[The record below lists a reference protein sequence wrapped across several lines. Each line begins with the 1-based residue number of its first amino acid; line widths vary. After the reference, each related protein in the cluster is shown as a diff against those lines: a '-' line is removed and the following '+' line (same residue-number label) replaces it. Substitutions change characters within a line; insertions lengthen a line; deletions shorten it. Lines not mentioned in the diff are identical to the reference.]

1 MSKQQQDLQPVG
13 EFTEQR
19 KRAMTQRALEYTVEI
34 KQRNA
39 RSLEHKLWRITRSIE
54 ALDPK
59 SCTGNML
66 RELVTATEEFDLIQ
80 LELAD
85 LYKQDKYG
93 VYEGQALLVSENTTL
108 RHARELITKIKI
120 AQKPDKS
127 SETTSVRS
135 HDSRRSHASR
145 ASTSSSV
152 ARLRAAAEAA
162 AAKEQAEYER
172 LIAEK
177 ENEMKQREAEEE
189 KRRQQ
194 ARAQHERDIAV
205 MSANKRVAVAN
216 ARLKA
221 IQESMLEKEINVPLE
236 LPNMDITDCQER
248 TRAWVH
254 SSTPKADD
262 TLLSRV
268 PHTPTDGHTHKSP
281 YTPKDG
287 HTPESPYTPQD
298 RHTLKSPHFLGERR
312 TTAEGYTP
320 GGGHTPIVNST
331 AKVIQ
336 KTLTST
342 IVPNELPKV
351 NGEPPGTDY
360 ALNYSNPPRFSS
372 RQAVLHSTPK
382 EVYTGIPLET
392 FTATNQQLVASLVK
406 QSLPKCHPD
415 VFNGDVA
422 MFHSW
427 KRSFKAMVKDADIA
441 ADQEL
446 NYLRSYT
453 SGDPQQLVD
462 NYRKRQGDNPTVTL
476 AELWA
481 ELERRFGNAAALTQA
496 LLERLSTAA
505 AFGEKDG
512 ARLQKLAD
520 LCADVDCQMTYLPG
534 LACLNYPIAI
544 RPIIEK
550 LPPSLRSKWEKE
562 IVRYAEEHN
571 DAYPT
576 FLEFSTMIQN
586 QARKK
591 NHPNVSAGSPATSS
605 GAQNRRREDN
615 KRRHLPQSGDEV
627 KQALKTKMDPDSG
640 NVPEK
645 GPPVPPREKHCLFHK
660 RAGHE
665 LTECKAFNKLTVKE
679 REQWIMGERL
689 CFRCFSPHHVASTC
703 KENVK
708 CSICGSRRH
717 PDLLHLSTEEK
728 KERAKETETAN
739 EAQENVNA
747 KCTSICKG
755 APGGLSCSKIVLVD
769 IYREDRPNEI
779 HRIYHYCG

>member
-1 MSKQQQDLQPVG
+1 M
-13 EFTEQR
+13 
-19 KRAMTQRALEYTVEI
+19 
-34 KQRNA
+34 
-39 RSLEHKLWRITRSIE
+39 
-54 ALDPK
+54 
-59 SCTGNML
+59 
-66 RELVTATEEFDLIQ
+66 
-80 LELAD
+80 
-85 LYKQDKYG
+85 
-93 VYEGQALLVSENTTL
+93 
-108 RHARELITKIKI
+108 
-120 AQKPDKS
+120 
-127 SETTSVRS
+127 SVRS
-135 HDSRRSHASR
+135 HDSRSSHASR
-145 ASTSSSV
+145 TSTSSSV

-189 KRRQQ
+189 RRRQQ

-221 IQESMLEKEINVPLE
+221 IQESILGKEINDPLE

-268 PHTPTDGHTHKSP
+268 PHTPTDGHTH
-281 YTPKDG
+281 
-287 HTPESPYTPQD
+287 ESPYTPQD

-312 TTAEGYTP
+312 TTAEGYTH

-351 NGEPPGTDY
+351 NGEPPGTHC

-382 EVYTGIPLET
+382 EVYTG
-392 FTATNQQLVASLVK
+392 TNQQLVASLVK

-415 VFNGDVA
+415 VFNGNVA

-496 LLERLSTAA
+496 VLERLSTAA

-550 LPPSLRSKWEKE
+550 LPPSLRSKWE
-562 IVRYAEEHN
+562 
-571 DAYPT
+571 
-576 FLEFSTMIQN
+576 
-586 QARKK
+586 
-591 NHPNVSAGSPATSS
+591 
-605 GAQNRRREDN
+605 
-615 KRRHLPQSGDEV
+615 
-627 KQALKTKMDPDSG
+627 
-640 NVPEK
+640 
-645 GPPVPPREKHCLFHK
+645 
-660 RAGHE
+660 
-665 LTECKAFNKLTVKE
+665 
-679 REQWIMGERL
+679 
-689 CFRCFSPHHVASTC
+689 
-703 KENVK
+703 
-708 CSICGSRRH
+708 
-717 PDLLHLSTEEK
+717 
-728 KERAKETETAN
+728 
-739 EAQENVNA
+739 
-747 KCTSICKG
+747 
-755 APGGLSCSKIVLVD
+755 
-769 IYREDRPNEI
+769 
-779 HRIYHYCG
+779 

>member
-1 MSKQQQDLQPVG
+1 MSNQQQDLQPVE

-221 IQESMLEKEINVPLE
+221 IQESMLEKEINDPLE

-254 SSTPKADD
+254 SITPKADD

-287 HTPESPYTPQD
+287 HTRESPQTPKDGHTHESPYTPKDGHTQESPCTPQD

-312 TTAEGYTP
+312 TPAEGYTP
-320 GGGHTPIVNST
+320 GGGHIPIVNST

-336 KTLTST
+336 KTL
-342 IVPNELPKV
+342 VVMK
-351 NGEPPGTDY
+351 
-360 ALNYSNPPRFSS
+360 
-372 RQAVLHSTPK
+372 
-382 EVYTGIPLET
+382 TGIANHFSEFQNLIKSNNKIPHYARNFKKEYIFIRGLNKE
-392 FTATNQQLVASLVK
+392 FMYFINKLDKLNDGLFESNTADRIKYIMKRFLKAQEKGKIKDISKLKLASYDYSFI
-406 QSLPKCHPD
+406 QEFY
-415 VFNGDVA
+415 FNIKYE
-422 MFHSW
+422 FE
-427 KRSFKAMVKDADIA
+427 F
-441 ADQEL
+441 
-446 NYLRSYT
+446 
-453 SGDPQQLVD
+453 
-462 NYRKRQGDNPTVTL
+462 GDNTI
-476 AELWA
+476 
-481 ELERRFGNAAALTQA
+481 
-496 LLERLSTAA
+496 
-505 AFGEKDG
+505 
-512 ARLQKLAD
+512 
-520 LCADVDCQMTYLPG
+520 DV
-534 LACLNYPIAI
+534 
-544 RPIIEK
+544 E
-550 LPPSLRSKWEKE
+550 
-562 IVRYAEEHN
+562 
-571 DAYPT
+571 
-576 FLEFSTMIQN
+576 FLELLGKIYNKIKIELVFS
-586 QARKK
+586 
-591 NHPNVSAGSPATSS
+591 
-605 GAQNRRREDN
+605 DYY
-615 KRRHLPQSGDEV
+615 
-627 KQALKTKMDPDSG
+627 
-640 NVPEK
+640 
-645 GPPVPPREKHCLFHK
+645 
-660 RAGHE
+660 
-665 LTECKAFNKLTVKE
+665 
-679 REQWIMGERL
+679 GEGKY
-689 CFRCFSPHHVASTC
+689 V
-703 KENVK
+703 
-708 CSICGSRRH
+708 
-717 PDLLHLSTEEK
+717 
-728 KERAKETETAN
+728 
-739 EAQENVNA
+739 
-747 KCTSICKG
+747 
-755 APGGLSCSKIVLVD
+755 
-769 IYREDRPNEI
+769 
-779 HRIYHYCG
+779 